1 MNHYAVTK
9 KEYTDTLT
17 RLISPFIYEGF
28 SSIYNDAKQIVKE
41 GEESKL
47 LKVYQQLVR
56 NIPKWNDDLVNGEA
70 QRILISSKCD
80 WLQDLLK
87 AVIKSNIILLSNS
100 TGQTGGFKIDKKL
113 LEIPFNKF
121 IHRCY
126 IECAR
131 EIYNNPYL
139 FYHREKPLDIKRN
152 QRETKTLIKSCIEE
166 AIRKMLPVEY
176 MLKNYL
182 TDPDDVDFDNVMSEQ
197 SKKEIQTM
205 ITKDLNE
212 KDDGQPLTGLE
223 YDDPSTANRTNNN
236 KEPIQQAGSTE
247 TSNLINEVKKKYLQ
261 NTGTQMDNSNN
272 QSNKNNGHFAT
283 NNVNAQMGGEVD
295 NESSSSSISSESIH
309 NTDSAPYRD
318 DESAKYE
325 AVFSNVKNNNT
336 YSGKSYGQ
344 EFSTQKKDVDNRKT
358 EQKNTHSEKSS
369 KHTINYNKEKSSL
382 GEKYYSIS

>member
-28 SSIYNDAKQIVKE
+28 SSIYNDARQIVKE

-56 NIPKWNDDLVNGEA
+56 NIPKWNNDLVNGEA
-70 QRILISSKCD
+70 QRILISSKCE

-87 AVIKSNIILLSNS
+87 AVIKSNIVLLSNS
-100 TGQTGGFKIDKKL
+100 SGQVGRFKIDKKL

-139 FYHREKPLDIKRN
+139 FYHKEKPLDIKRN

-182 TDPDDVDFDNVMSEQ
+182 SDPEDFDNVMSEQ

-212 KDDGQPLTGLE
+212 KEDEGQPLTGLE
-223 YDDPSTANRTNNN
+223 YDVPSTANRVNNN
-236 KEPIQQAGSTE
+236 NEPIQQAGSTE

-261 NTGTQMDNSNN
+261 NTGVQVENN
-272 QSNKNNGHFAT
+272 DQTNNNGQFAT
-283 NNVNAQMGGEVD
+283 INANTQMGGEVI
-295 NESSSSSISSESIH
+295 EEPSSSSVSSESVH

-344 EFSTQKKDVDNRKT
+344 EFSTQKKDIDNRKT
-358 EQKNTHSEKSS
+358 EHKNARSEKSS
-369 KHTINYNKEKSSL
+369 RHTINYNKEKSSL